1 MVMVMVCGLAELA
14 SLFGQ
19 LQSHVL
25 PLVEAFGIGP
35 VNAGAGGAVE
45 GGHSVA
51 RTCPAAVPW
60 ASMIGPPRE
69 FWRL

>member
-19 LQSHVL
+19 LQSRVL

-51 RTCPAAVPW
+51 RTCPARCPL
-60 ASMIGPPRE
+60 GR
-69 FWRL
+69 R